1 MSITLRS
8 LPISLSWNE
17 NKFSLAKNN
26 QYLICQ
32 DNTAHFIRSNQRVQ
46 EYIQGIGALFC
57 IASGVPSLPR
67 PKASAAISIRA
78 MREFY
83 QCATPKSP
91 IMQLTRF
98 VDQTHYRLKHK
109 AEFDNIA
116 PLGASIITAWI
127 FDDRLHFMNI
137 GNTRLY
143 EFSNKQIKQHTTDQS
158 IEHFNDNLTTTGAR
172 LGQAFLYGRHDN
184 IEQLHIELGE
194 NVNSVKLEH
203 GQRFLLC
210 NPSLPIFLG
219 KNLPLIM
226 DSALKDANQKCK
238 EVLSSKAFQDEVSAI
253 LIEIG

>member
-1 MSITLRS
+1 
-8 LPISLSWNE
+8 
-17 NKFSLAKNN
+17 
-26 QYLICQ
+26 LICQ
-32 DNTAHFIRSNQRVQ
+32 DNAAHFIRSEQRVQ
-46 EYIQGIGALFC
+46 EYIQGLGALFS

-67 PKASAAISIRA
+67 PKASAGISIRA

-127 FDDRLHFMNI
+127 LDDRLHFMNI

-143 EFSNKQIKQHTTDQS
+143 EYSNGQLTQHTTDQS
-158 IEHFNDNLTTTGAR
+158 IEHFSDNLNSAGAR

-184 IEQLHIELGE
+184 VEQLHIELGE
-194 NVNSVKLEH
+194 NVNSIKLEH

-219 KNLPLIM
+219 NDLRMIM
-226 DSALKDANQKCK
+226 DAELKNANQKCK
-238 EVLSSKAFQDEVSAI
+238 DVLKTNAFQDEVGAI